1 MAKLITDLEHL
12 KAHITVSASLDF
24 KKILPYAKRAERKLI
39 VSVIGRECFEE
50 ICEDQSDSGVVYEV
64 RFLLQEAVANY
75 AVYLAVPYLNVL
87 ISNSGLKKSENTKSE
102 SADWKDIKD
111 MKRDLL
117 ETSSEALDAAIELM
131 EENEGLFESWTES
144 KYYTVFKSFIV
155 NKTQTFNEFFDIKNN
170 RRTFLALKPI
180 MSEVEQQYLLPML
193 GKCTLD
199 FVKTKSENETVVDV
213 QELLKRAVVALT
225 VAKVAVTGRF
235 LLTATS
241 LMVIVEELP
250 WERSKLELSPDNQN
264 KLRSDRQNAGEE
276 YLKLAKGIIKDN
288 PSVFDCY
295 EDRANEG
302 LEKRIVVK
310 KSHISL

>member
-1 MAKLITDLEHL
+1 MAKLITDLEDL
-12 KAHITVSASLDF
+12 KAHVTVSATLDL
-24 KKILPYAKRAERKLI
+24 KKIQPYAKRAERKLI
-39 VSVIGRECFEE
+39 ISVIGKESFEE
-50 ICEDQSDSGVVYEV
+50 ICDDESESGVVSEV

-75 AVYLAVPYLNVL
+75 AIYLAAPYLNLL
-87 ISNSGLKKSENTKSE
+87 ISNSGFKKTENTKSE

-111 MKRDLL
+111 VKRDLL
-117 ETSSEALDAAIELM
+117 ETGSEALDAAIELM
-131 EENEGLFESWTES
+131 EEHEYLFETWTES
-144 KYYTVFKSFIV
+144 KYYTVFKSFLV

-180 MSEVEQQYLLPML
+180 MSEVEEQYLLPML

-199 FVKTKSENETVVDV
+199 FVKTKSDNEAVVRV
-213 QELLKRAVVALT
+213 QDLLKRAVVALT

-235 LLTATS
+235 LLTASS

-250 WERSKLELSPDNQN
+250 WERTKLELSPDNQN
-264 KLRSDRQNAGEE
+264 KLRTDRQNAGEE
-276 YLKLAKGIIKDN
+276 YLKLAKKIIKDN

-295 EDRANEG
+295 EDRVNEG